1 MSVTGGGILIP
12 QTYPSLCTHLQG
24 THLLGTH
31 PWVLTTCVLTPWILI
46 PWTYPTPWALTP
58 RHTPKKW
65 PGTRDL
71 IRFQPFTSIHFLYS
85 TKGNTDADICKFKGS
100 AVQISHTGCW
110 IALSHTITSFIHWYA
125 PLVLSWLSQFHKK
138 GLIKGKLY
146 FVRFVY

>member
-1 MSVTGGGILIP
+1 MSVTGGGILR
-12 QTYPSLCTHLQG
+12 H
-24 THLLGTH
+24 TH
-31 PWVLTTCVLTPWILI
+31 PCVLTSKVLTLGYSPHVYSPLEYSS
-46 PWTYPTPWALTP
+46 PGHTHPRYSTPWALTP

-100 AVQISHTGCW
+100 TVQISHTGCW